1 MRSLEQ
7 IIHSLEI
14 RAKKLKQAETGYCQ
28 CGTIRG
34 PITLFAETDEE
45 EKREYEEAV
54 AAMPS
59 TCKKCGKPIDPKS
72 PFIVISFYHTDKKGE
87 GEGK

>member
-7 IIHSLEI
+7 IIHSLESRVKKI
-14 RAKKLKQAETGYCQ
+14 RQADTGYCQ

-45 EKREYEEAV
+45 EKREYEEKL
-54 AAMPS
+54 AALPS
-59 TCKKCGKPIDPKS
+59 TCEKCGKPIDPKS
-72 PFIVISFYHTDKKGE
+72 PFIVISFYHTDHPQKGE
-87 GEGK
+87 